1 MAKAQRKEMI
11 LRAATDCFA
20 KYGYGKTTLDDVGAI
35 VGLNKASLY
44 YYYKSKE
51 SLFCDV
57 IFRETDMFLNELH
70 SKISQASTTEEKIL
84 KYLDERINYYKKV
97 VNLHNL
103 ALDTVRKVEPVFF
116 DVYEK
121 VLVKETDY
129 LEGLIESGIKNK
141 EFKETDSKLIA
152 QSIIEVSTSVRYRQV
167 HISSVK
173 MAGEADF
180 LCISN
185 KIHVVAKLI
194 LAGIKK

>member
-1 MAKAQRKEMI
+1 MAKAHRKEMI

-20 KYGYGKTTLDDVGAI
+20 KYGYGKTTLDDVGAL

-57 IFRETDMFLNELH
+57 IFRETEIFLDELH

-116 DVYEK
+116 DVYDK
-121 VLVKETDY
+121 VLVKEAEY
-129 LEGLIESGIKNK
+129 LEGLIESGIREK
-141 EFKETDSKLIA
+141 EFKQADAKVIA
-152 QSIIEVSTSVRYRQV
+152 QSIIEVSAGVRYRQV

-180 LCISN
+180 LSIMK
-185 KIHVVAKLI
+185 KIRVVVELI

>member
-1 MAKAQRKEMI
+1 MAKAHRKEMI

-20 KYGYGKTTLDDVGAI
+20 KYGYGKTTLDNVGAL

-57 IFRETDMFLNELH
+57 IFRETEIFLDELH

-116 DVYEK
+116 DVYDK
-121 VLVKETDY
+121 LLVKEAEY
-129 LEGLIESGIKNK
+129 LEGLIESGIREK
-141 EFKETDSKLIA
+141 EFKQADAKVIA
-152 QSIIEVSTSVRYRQV
+152 QSIIEVSAGVRYRQV

-180 LCISN
+180 LSIMK
-185 KIHVVAKLI
+185 KIRVVVELI
-194 LAGIKK
+194 LDGIKK

>member
-1 MAKAQRKEMI
+1 MAKAHRKEMI

-20 KYGYGKTTLDDVGAI
+20 KYGYGKTTLDNVGAL

-57 IFRETDMFLNELH
+57 IFRETEIFLDELH

-116 DVYEK
+116 DVYDK
-121 VLVKETDY
+121 VLVKEAEY
-129 LEGLIESGIKNK
+129 LEGLIESGIREK
-141 EFKETDSKLIA
+141 EFKQADAKVIA
-152 QSIIEVSTSVRYRQV
+152 QSIIEVSAGVRYRQV

-180 LCISN
+180 LSIMK
-185 KIHVVAKLI
+185 KIRVVVELI
-194 LAGIKK
+194 LDGIKK

>member
-20 KYGYGKTTLDDVGAI
+20 KYGYGKTTLDDVGAM

-57 IFRETDMFLNELH
+57 IFRETDMFLDELH
-70 SKISQASTTEEKIL
+70 SKISHAPSTEEMIL

-121 VLVKETDY
+121 VLVKEAEY

-141 EFKETDSKLIA
+141 EFKEIDAKLIA
-152 QSIIEVSTSVRYRQV
+152 QSIIEVSTGVRYRQV

-180 LCISN
+180 SSISK
-185 KIHVVAKLI
+185 KISAVVKLI
-194 LAGIKK
+194 LAGIKN

>member
-1 MAKAQRKEMI
+1 MAKAHRKEMI

-20 KYGYGKTTLDDVGAI
+20 KYGYGKTTLDNVGAL

-57 IFRETDMFLNELH
+57 IFRETEIFLDELH

-116 DVYEK
+116 DVYDK
-121 VLVKETDY
+121 VLVKEAEY
-129 LEGLIESGIKNK
+129 LEGLIESGIREK
-141 EFKETDSKLIA
+141 EFKQADAKVIA
-152 QSIIEVSTSVRYRQV
+152 QSIIEVSAGVRYRQV

-180 LCISN
+180 LSIMK
-185 KIHVVAKLI
+185 KIRVVAELI
-194 LAGIKK
+194 LDGIKK

>member
-1 MAKAQRKEMI
+1 MAKAHRKEMI

-20 KYGYGKTTLDDVGAI
+20 KYGYGKTTLDNVGAL

-57 IFRETDMFLNELH
+57 IFRETEIFLDELH

-116 DVYEK
+116 DVYDK
-121 VLVKETDY
+121 VLVKEAEY
-129 LEGLIESGIKNK
+129 LEGLIESGIREK
-141 EFKETDSKLIA
+141 EFKQADAKVIA
-152 QSIIEVSTSVRYRQV
+152 QSIIEVSAGVRYRQV

-180 LCISN
+180 LSIMK
-185 KIHVVAKLI
+185 KIRVVVELI
-194 LAGIKK
+194 LD

>member
-1 MAKAQRKEMI
+1 MAKAHRKEMI

-20 KYGYGKTTLDDVGAI
+20 KYGYGKTTLDNVGAL

-57 IFRETDMFLNELH
+57 IFRETEIFLDELH

-116 DVYEK
+116 DVYDK
-121 VLVKETDY
+121 VLVKEAEY
-129 LEGLIESGIKNK
+129 LEGLIESGIREK
-141 EFKETDSKLIA
+141 EFKQADAKVIA
-152 QSIIEVSTSVRYRQV
+152 QSIIEVSAGVRYRQV

-180 LCISN
+180 LSIMK
-185 KIHVVAKLI
+185 KIRVVVKLI

>member
-1 MAKAQRKEMI
+1 MAKAHRKEMI

-20 KYGYGKTTLDDVGAI
+20 KYGYGKTTLDNVGAL

-57 IFRETDMFLNELH
+57 IFRETEIFLDELH

-116 DVYEK
+116 DVYDK
-121 VLVKETDY
+121 VLVKEAEY
-129 LEGLIESGIKNK
+129 LEGLIESGIREK
-141 EFKETDSKLIA
+141 EFKHADAKVIA
-152 QSIIEVSTSVRYRQV
+152 QSIIEVSAGVRYRQV

-180 LCISN
+180 LSIMK
-185 KIHVVAKLI
+185 KIRVVVKLI
-194 LAGIKK
+194 LDGIKK

>member
-1 MAKAQRKEMI
+1 MAKAHRKEMI

-20 KYGYGKTTLDDVGAI
+20 KYGYGKTTLDDVGAL

-57 IFRETDMFLNELH
+57 IFRETEIFLDELH

-116 DVYEK
+116 DVYDK
-121 VLVKETDY
+121 VLVKEAEY
-129 LEGLIESGIKNK
+129 LEGLIESGIREK
-141 EFKETDSKLIA
+141 EFKQADAKVIA
-152 QSIIEVSTSVRYRQV
+152 QSIIEVSAGVRYRQV

-180 LCISN
+180 LSIMK
-185 KIHVVAKLI
+185 KIRVVVELI
-194 LAGIKK
+194 LDGIKK

>member
-1 MAKAQRKEMI
+1 MAKAHRKEMI

-20 KYGYGKTTLDDVGAI
+20 KYGYGKTTLDDVGAL

-57 IFRETDMFLNELH
+57 IFRETEIFLDELH

-116 DVYEK
+116 DVYDK
-121 VLVKETDY
+121 VLVKEAEY
-129 LEGLIESGIKNK
+129 LEGLIESGIREK
-141 EFKETDSKLIA
+141 EFKHADAKVIA
-152 QSIIEVSTSVRYRQV
+152 QSIIEVSAGVRYRQV

-180 LCISN
+180 LSIMK
-185 KIHVVAKLI
+185 KIRVVVELI